1 MINPTIPTKKAK
13 SMEVN
18 NTNVLIKEKYIR
30 YEISI
35 IDNGNGISKEGLKYL
50 FKDFGKLE
58 ENSE

>member
-35 IDNGNGISKEGLKYL
+35 IDNGNGISKQGLK
-50 FKDFGKLE
+50 
-58 ENSE
+58 